1 MDHIT
6 HPASDA
12 AVRLRIAVP
21 NKGSLSEASRDMLRE
36 AGYRQRS
43 DSRELVLAD
52 PDNGVEFFYLRPR
65 DIAVYVGEG
74 TLDLGIT
81 GRDLL
86 LDSGASAS
94 EVLTLGFGGSRFRFA
109 ARPGTLSDE
118 DDLAGLRIATSYPG
132 VVRAWLAERDMQATV
147 IRLDGAVETAVRLGV
162 ADVIADV
169 VETGST
175 LRQAGLEIFGE
186 VLLESEA
193 VLVGRAQSSPGTAQ
207 DVFLRRLQGVLVARA
222 YVMMDYD
229 IPDEQV
235 DTASRITPG
244 IESPTVSPLHKQ
256 GWVAV
261 RAMVPRRHAQRVM
274 DELWDLG
281 ARGILVTDIH
291 ACRL

>member
-193 VLVGRAQSSPGTAQ
+193 VLVGRAQSSPGAAQ

-244 IESPTVSPLHKQ
+244 IESPTVSPLHKR